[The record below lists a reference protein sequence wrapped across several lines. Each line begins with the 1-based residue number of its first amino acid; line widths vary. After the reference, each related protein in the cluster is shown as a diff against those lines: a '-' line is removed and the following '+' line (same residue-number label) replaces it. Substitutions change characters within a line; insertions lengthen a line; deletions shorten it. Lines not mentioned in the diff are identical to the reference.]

1 VNPRHRTAIV
11 PPGTDSH
18 HRQHGLSA
26 DLRAEMENA
35 SLARE
40 WGCTLAEAH
49 QRKIRAL
56 ADVVT
61 ICLTKRRLGL
71 TEYRLTGINGGG
83 K

>member
-1 VNPRHRTAIV
+1 MNARHGTANVVGSTDPRH
-11 PPGTDSH
+11 S
-18 HRQHGLSA
+18 QNGLSA
-26 DLRAEMENA
+26 DLRAEMEDA